1 MPPAMICTS
10 TTTKNSAHRTSVFT
24 YPSACRYSPRPINSR
39 INPPTRGP
47 MKPYSCFSCFSFFSC
62 FSDFSSV
69 FSCRWY
75 VVGCV
80 QAPVEGCWVLRAA
93 PHFGQKVISS
103 SILFPHFGQYDIKS
117 TFAYSNLSKLD
128 YLKSFLFLI

>member
-1 MPPAMICTS
+1 M
-10 TTTKNSAHRTSVFT
+10 NSK
-24 YPSACRYSPRPINSR
+24 

-69 FSCRWY
+69 FSFRSL
-75 VVGCV
+75 VVGGV
-80 QAPVEGCWVLRAA
+80 HAPVEGCWVLSDA

-103 SILFPHFGQYDIKS
+103 SILFPHFVQYDIKS
-117 TFAYSNLSKLD
+117 TFTYSNLSRVD
-128 YLKSFLFLI
+128 YLKSFLFLT